1 MKRIIAIAVSI
12 ALVFAMTSCNNQ
24 TSMEKKTTP
33 NPENAA
39 KAQQFIKD
47 AGSTYYLATAET
59 NGQAHV
65 RAFGTADIF
74 EGKLYIQTG
83 KVKNVYKQLIAMAM
97 RSAAK
102 DCIIPAQD
110 WLGLDNTSRMNAPGT
125 VGVNWSWRLAP
136 GQITDELAEEIL
148 IITKRFGRANWDAL
162 NRLEKAKK
170 QAATV

>member
-1 MKRIIAIAVSI
+1 MKRILAIAASI

-83 KVKNVYKQLIAMAM
+83 KVKNVYKTAIV
-97 RSAAK
+97 
-102 DCIIPAQD
+102 DD
-110 WLGLDNTSRMNAPGT
+110 FVDD
-125 VGVNWSWRLAP
+125 VGHIDVDKTFSIKSSTRN
-136 GQITDELAEEIL
+136 I
-148 IITKRFGRANWDAL
+148 
-162 NRLEKAKK
+162 
-170 QAATV
+170 